1 MTPDEL
7 RTLVKEAVPGPWT
20 VTFDGA
26 DAPPHNGALLALV
39 ALTPDLAL
47 QLADAMEEIERAQID
62 GVVTD
67 EGLFIR
73 PEGSMARLWALLADF
88 HVLQQVIQAL
98 REE

>member
-7 RTLVKEAVPGPWT
+7 RAFVEAAEKTRRVGLFT
-20 VTFDGA
+20 EVSENFYA
-26 DAPPHNGALLALV
+26 RA
-39 ALTPDLAL
+39 PDLAL

-73 PEGSMARLWALLADF
+73 PEASMARLWALLADF
-88 HVLQQVIQAL
+88 QVLQQVIQAL